1 MPSPFPGM
9 NPYLERPSVWRG
21 IHTYLIGAMGRSLV
35 PQLPAGYEVR
45 PEEEM
50 FIREASADERR
61 HLMGWSDLGIAG
73 KSDRPAPVGAG
84 TALADAP
91 AYAALP
97 QAVLSETS
105 RWLEITDSEG
115 GGLVTVIELL
125 SPTNKLRHRQQY
137 EQKRLRLLGDGVS
150 LVEIDLLRAG
160 RRMPLNG
167 LPPCDYC
174 LMVARPSERPRVG
187 VWPLMLRDPLPVLP
201 VPLRPPDADVH
212 LDLPA
217 LLNDVYDAGGYAP
230 SVYRHAPEPPLSDED
245 RAWAQALVPR

>member
-50 FIREASADERR
+50 FIREA
-61 HLMGWSDLGIAG
+61 
-73 KSDRPAPVGAG
+73 
-84 TALADAP
+84 P

-97 QAVLSETS
+97 QAVISETS
-105 RWLEITDSEG
+105 RWLEITDSDG

-125 SPTNKLRHRQQY
+125 SPTNKPRHREQY
-137 EQKRLRLLGDGVS
+137 EQKRLRLLSAGVS

-167 LPPCDYC
+167 LPRCDYC
-174 LMVARPSERPRVG
+174 LMVARPAERPRVG
-187 VWPLMLRDPLPVLP
+187 VWPLMLRDPLPILP
-201 VPLRPPDADVH
+201 IPLRPPDADVH

-230 SVYRHAPEPPLSDED
+230 SDYRHPPDPPLAEAD
-245 RAWAQALVPR
+245 RAWAEAMVPR